1 MLLIYRFMYMYCPL
15 LVGVLCGSLFW
26 CALLNVLL
34 SFAIILAR
42 KRELVA
48 LLSFSFECRVTVNV
62 PWLFFTVPLVGL

>member
-1 MLLIYRFMYMYCPL
+1 MLLIYCFMYMYRPL

-26 CALLNVLL
+26 CALLYVFL
-34 SFAIILAR
+34 SFEIILAG

-48 LLSFSFECRVTVNV
+48 LLSFSFECLVTVNV